1 MTPEPDQAQRFGLGA
16 IDQISFAVPSMD
28 DAVPRYTAMFGGP
41 FAVIDVPGLEVL
53 VHGEPSATSLRL
65 GFGHSGELEVELVE
79 VLDGLWPTLDWLD
92 DHGEGLHHVRYPVRD
107 VAASRAAMLAA
118 GFDITVESINGDFVY
133 LESPLLNGMTVELI
147 EAPAGGSAAAGA
159 PAHGTGSSSG

>member
-1 MTPEPDQAQRFGLGA
+1 MTAEANDLQRFGLGA

-53 VHGEPSATSLRL
+53 VRGMPSATTLRL

-92 DHGEGLHHVRYPVRD
+92 EHGEGLHHVRYPVHD
-107 VAASRAAMLAA
+107 VAASRADMIAA
-118 GFDITVESINGDFVY
+118 GFDITVESSNRDFIY
-133 LESPLLNGMTVELI
+133 FESPLLNGMTVELI
-147 EAPAGGSAAAGA
+147 QATRGNA
-159 PAHGTGSSSG
+159 SSPLPPH